1 MDDIRQ
7 SQTNLFIVRVW
18 LEKMGDGKSE
28 WRGKVQHVL
37 SGQVRYFRGWPM
49 LEKLLLEMLDKQIM
63 DDS

>member
-18 LEKMGDGKSE
+18 LEKMGEGKSE